1 MKLSVTE
8 GQKPARWQTRRNNR
22 CCLGFE
28 VAVEVMIVAGA
39 SSNCR
44 SSSDSSTSWGVR
56 RSVSW
61 AAGLEGSGKFDV

>member
-28 VAVEVMIVAGA
+28 VAVEVMIVAVVTVEVVVIVVVVG
-39 SSNCR
+39 
-44 SSSDSSTSWGVR
+44 
-56 RSVSW
+56 
-61 AAGLEGSGKFDV
+61 GLEGP